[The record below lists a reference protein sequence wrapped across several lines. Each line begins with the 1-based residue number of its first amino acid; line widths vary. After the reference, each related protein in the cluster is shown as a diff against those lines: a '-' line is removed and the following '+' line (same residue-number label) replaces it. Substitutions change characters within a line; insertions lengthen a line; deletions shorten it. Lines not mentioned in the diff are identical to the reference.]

1 MLQRIYYCNFYFIT
15 LIGNTNLETWSS
27 TSLRRAGLCKD
38 HFTSNSFN
46 PKSVTKRLKIDAVPI
61 PFDLSVSQNNSNEPN
76 RKKINFY
83 ETEPYLTENIT
94 RQSSSE
100 NSITESVTPISK
112 NIIVEKQILQ
122 EPPLKTYKPA
132 NLHFHN
138 SVEEKDIMEW
148 VFLEPPMHEKI
159 STIIVPDNE
168 NNESIE
174 KNKEKNKTKKVKD
187 LNNKIKFLQSE
198 VNRLRNQVRC
208 LKFRLRVA
216 RQCRMPKKSK
226 QKTKILNKLIHEQ
239 DLHPVAKAMINLQLH
254 TRHAP
259 YTQEEKIFQDN
270 YITIH
275 RLHSVV

>member
-1 MLQRIYYCNFYFIT
+1 
-15 LIGNTNLETWSS
+15 
-27 TSLRRAGLCKD
+27 LCED
-38 HFTSNSFN
+38 HFTSDSFN

-61 PFDLSVSQNNSNEPN
+61 PFDLSVSQNNSNESS
-76 RKKINFY
+76 RKRINFN
-83 ETEPYLTENIT
+83 ETEPYVTENTHT
-94 RQSSSE
+94 RQSPSE
-100 NSITESVTPISK
+100 NRIMSVTPISK
-112 NIIVEKQILQ
+112 NIIEKQILQ

-138 SVEEKDIMEW
+138 SVEEEDIMEW
-148 VFLEPPMHEKI
+148 VYLEPPMHEKI
-159 STIIVPDNE
+159 STIIVPDNA

-187 LNNKIKFLQSE
+187 LNSKIKSLQSE

-226 QKTKILNKLIHEQ
+226 QKKKILNKLIHEQ